1 MQPLYNWRYKNLSM
15 SHDQKI
21 MTLLPQWRSTLILSR
36 SYFYCPNLITV
47 VPLSLEIKRFVKVMW
62 LQWNEVTNSWG
73 RVFNGTLWM
82 RFTCC
87 PNLFLAS
94 PWLEILKLVILL
106 ILSSPKLAAIFL
118 TLGKSKLT
126 LIVSLLTMGRSE
138 LFYCLWARS

>member
-1 MQPLYNWRYKNLSM
+1 
-15 SHDQKI
+15 
-21 MTLLPQWRSTLILSR
+21 
-36 SYFYCPNLITV
+36 
-47 VPLSLEIKRFVKVMW
+47 
-62 LQWNEVTNSWG
+62 
-73 RVFNGTLWM
+73 M

-126 LIVSLLTMGRSE
+126 LIVSLLTLGRSE
-138 LFYCLWARS
+138 LFYSFGQEVRLQKTIQTLTVKQKILEPSKNLAQVIFNDSMSSNQNRLTK